1 MITFYHAPYSCSL
14 AVKAALAA
22 SGVDFVTK
30 IINLGEG
37 EHLTPEFLK
46 INPLAKVPA
55 IEVGGDI
62 LTEGAAINLYLA
74 EKFPSANLMP
84 ENGSIEKANALK
96 WLQFMYSTLHPA
108 FVRAFFPERHGDN
121 NIFTK
126 KLAEQDI
133 HKLLTLVDKQLSETD
148 FVAGDQMTL
157 ADLYLMT
164 VIHWES
170 VLETPIIKTYK
181 NIARFEQKMFTEN
194 LVGDVFTQ
202 EYAA

>member
-22 SGVDFVTK
+22 SGVDFKTT

-62 LTEGAAINLYLA
+62 LTEGAAINLYLS
-74 EKFPSANLMP
+74 ERFPNANLMP
-84 ENGSIEKANALK
+84 KDGTIEKANALK

-108 FVRAFFPERHGDN
+108 FARAFFPERHGDN
-121 NIFTK
+121 KVFTK

-133 HKLLTLVDKQLSETD
+133 HKLLTIVDKQLALTE
-148 FVAGDQMTL
+148 FIAGEQLTL

-170 VLETPIIKTYK
+170 VLEKPIIQTYQ
-181 NIARFEQKMFTEN
+181 NIARFEQRMFAEGV
-194 LVGDVFTQ
+194 VGKVFAQ